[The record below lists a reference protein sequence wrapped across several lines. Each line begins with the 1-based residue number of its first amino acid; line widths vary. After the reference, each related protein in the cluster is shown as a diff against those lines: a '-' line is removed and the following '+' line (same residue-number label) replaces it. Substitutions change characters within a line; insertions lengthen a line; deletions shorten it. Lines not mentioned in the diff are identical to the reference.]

1 MISLPSEQSYTIMPF
16 EYYEED
22 LEGEE
27 SIASIVLLCFEVAV
41 TVWIHYIALKMVYPT
56 FTGSN

>member
-1 MISLPSEQSYTIMPF
+1 MPF

-22 LEGEE
+22 MEGEE

-41 TVWIHYIALKMVYPT
+41 TVWIHYIALKMGYPMLM
-56 FTGSN
+56 GSD